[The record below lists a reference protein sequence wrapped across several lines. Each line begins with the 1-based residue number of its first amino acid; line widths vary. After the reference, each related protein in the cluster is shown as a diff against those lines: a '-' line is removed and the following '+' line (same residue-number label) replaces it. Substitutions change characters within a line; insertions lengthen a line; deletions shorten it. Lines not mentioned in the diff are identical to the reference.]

1 MSRATAGLSGFSAD
15 SSAQHGSAPRVRPV
29 WNATL
34 DLMTSDALC
43 SDLIERY
50 ISTFEAGFL
59 SDEHGGAYFC
69 VPSAHHRRLH
79 VHLEISPSFGDML
92 TIEVTPVRTF
102 PDSDRPW
109 LTHVADT
116 WNRQNRDVTALLAGA
131 CDPQRVG
138 VVARRSW
145 WIRDDVS
152 FEGFADLV
160 DRTVA
165 AAIDLFDELAPS
177 FAEPAAAL
185 ALLRDAG

>member
-1 MSRATAGLSGFSAD
+1 
-15 SSAQHGSAPRVRPV
+15 
-29 WNATL
+29 
-34 DLMTSDALC
+34 MTSDALC

-92 TIEVTPVRTF
+92 TIEVTPVRSF
-102 PDSDRPW
+102 PDSDRAW

-165 AAIDLFDELAPS
+165 AAIDLFDELAPAV
-177 FAEPAAAL
+177 AEPTVPL
-185 ALLRDAG
+185 PVLRDAG